1 MYTDCDTPSGDASLL
16 QLHNPGQGNSD
27 NILSSTVISTMDCTA
42 RPDPNLS
49 NIPAQISVSVD
60 DCTTGP
66 QANLSDAP
74 AGILKP
80 QPSISMTG
88 PQTNLSDAPA
98 GILKPQPSMSMT
110 CLSVMSEP
118 SSAISCDLCGQ
129 IVKGRAYLSQHKNK
143 KKCLERQRV
152 QKETQQSLDASAA
165 RSLLLRVSESDIE
178 TSAGISKV
186 TAKTVAEFSPFFIL
200 DLGTLSLW
208 YNVWKQGSI
217 GEPYACQA

>member
-16 QLHNPGQGNSD
+16 QLHNPGQGDSD

-49 NIPAQISVSVD
+49 NIPPQISLSVH

-66 QANLSDAP
+66 QANLSGAP
-74 AGILKP
+74 AGTLR
-80 QPSISMTG
+80 
-88 PQTNLSDAPA
+88 
-98 GILKPQPSMSMT
+98 PQPSMSMT

-165 RSLLLRVSESDIE
+165 RSLSLRVSESDIE

-186 TAKTVAEFSPFFIL
+186 TSKTVAEFSPYFIL

-217 GEPYACQA
+217 GEPYECQA

>member
-1 MYTDCDTPSGDASLL
+1 VYTDCDTPSGDASLL
-16 QLHNPGQGNSD
+16 QLHNPGQGDSD

-49 NIPAQISVSVD
+49 NIPPQISLSVH

-66 QANLSDAP
+66 QANLSGAP
-74 AGILKP
+74 AGTLR
-80 QPSISMTG
+80 
-88 PQTNLSDAPA
+88 
-98 GILKPQPSMSMT
+98 PQPSMSMT

-165 RSLLLRVSESDIE
+165 RSLSLRVSESDIE

-186 TAKTVAEFSPFFIL
+186 TSKTVAEFSPYFIL

-217 GEPYACQA
+217 GEPYECQA